1 MSPRHELVVGPFG
14 DVVPRSDQRLEL
26 RERRVD
32 LLGHRGSVGFLLEDL
47 SRQLPELT
55 QVIVEA
61 EKLMGILK
69 SGGADPNALAQ
80 QFAVVQSRIRHIL
93 IRTNEMVSEADARR
107 KLLDLR
113 QRIVSGGADFGE
125 LARANSDD
133 GTAARGGELDWV
145 FPGDTVPEFEQAY
158 EQLKVGEVSQPV
170 RTPFGYHLIQVLE
183 RRSGDASV
191 ERKRLQARQAIRDR
205 KAEEAYT
212 EWLRQLRDQTYVEL
226 RLEEK

>member
-1 MSPRHELVVGPFG
+1 
-14 DVVPRSDQRLEL
+14 
-26 RERRVD
+26 
-32 LLGHRGSVGFLLEDL
+32 
-47 SRQLPELT
+47 
-55 QVIVEA
+55 
-61 EKLMGILK
+61 
-69 SGGADPNALAQ
+69 
-80 QFAVVQSRIRHIL
+80 
-93 IRTNEMVSEADARR
+93 
-107 KLLDLR
+107 
-113 QRIVSGGADFGE
+113 VSGGADFAE
-125 LARANSDD
+125 LARANSDG

-145 FPGDTVPEFEQAY
+145 FPGDTVPEFEHAY

-183 RRSGDASV
+183 RRTGDTSN